1 MKAQGGRGKKQ
12 LNAQNLQGIQL
23 ISMSR
28 QEREMRRGK
37 GGGDTGCGLG
47 DYGPV
52 MGEAEAWRRRGWG
65 SRGDCRLPGGLEEI
79 HAALLGVGGSS
90 SRDSP
95 STSSAIGGERRQQAW
110 GFTSSVFPYPPL
122 SHSLF
127 VALFSGVSSLLQLQD
142 RIEMKLQTRKRLH
155 LNHVEWNT

>member
-1 MKAQGGRGKKQ
+1 
-12 LNAQNLQGIQL
+12 
-23 ISMSR
+23 
-28 QEREMRRGK
+28 
-37 GGGDTGCGLG
+37 
-47 DYGPV
+47 

-65 SRGDCRLPGGLEEI
+65 SQGDCRLPGGLEEI
-79 HAALLGVGGSS
+79 HAALLGVGGGSS

-127 VALFSGVSSLLQLQD
+127 VALFGGVSSLLRLQD
-142 RIEMKLQTRKRLH
+142 RIEMKLQTTKRLH
-155 LNHVEWNT
+155 